1 MYYDWVIATLF
12 SMVYPYWSEGMAST
26 PWSPPVLTVQ
36 LAQSLKRRPSQ
47 FHSDLV
53 KDKHKRST
61 DYACWRRTSPGGEA
75 WCYCC
80 RTSRWACTAK
90 RHGVE
95 NLWSG
100 FFFHTRFIQFCV
112 FRYPSFSFHSLSCSG
127 LPSGCLYT
135 TCTFDKPVFLKK
147 QSLLEFICKIMRC
160 YPCALGVAYILKY
173 TFFWLTST
181 TL

>member
-80 RTSRWACTAK
+80 RTSRWACAAK
-90 RHGVE
+90 RRGVE

-100 FFFHTRFIQFCV
+100 VFFHTRFIQFCV
-112 FRYPSFSFHSLSCSG
+112 CLDTPLSLSIH
-127 LPSGCLYT
+127 CLVPGSPLVA
-135 TCTFDKPVFLKK
+135 CILHVHLINLFSSRN
-147 QSLLEFICKIMRC
+147 SLC
-160 YPCALGVAYILKY
+160 
-173 TFFWLTST
+173 
-181 TL
+181 